1 MTRRYLPPALLLTLL
16 LGVTWHMTSA
26 QEILSQQEEELT
38 MEAGTVFEILA
49 VTGKSTTQ
57 VSWVLTENRD
67 FVEASRTPLF
77 RIRLTKP
84 GNYSLDAGTFDPDTG
99 ESVRKP
105 IRLKVVPPQSA
116 AAAEPTAPDPT
127 GPLVESVPPLDKNVI
142 LLTTDILKM
151 TGRFPG
157 QPLALDLDAE
167 TDGNGDGDH
176 TNDQETA
183 RTFFESDGTTL
194 HMWFSAAKKKRII
207 ALNAPGRATEQITVL
222 ERGTVLRP
230 VLQATPGG
238 NGTARFSV
246 QWGENA
252 PTGPLL
258 HHWYFGDGAESLL
271 ENPEHSYARN
281 DTYVVRLQIRNL
293 ESGEI
298 TTEAETSV
306 EIRNAGT
313 VTPDPHPET
322 PAEEEPT
329 EPAGENGTLWTIL
342 TYLMGLLI
350 AVAIGLGIVYLIA
363 RFRRGGGLG
372 LQKKLEQIESSIV
385 RKDAPIKSVTDIAPP
400 MELKR
405 SERQDSTEEKMPAPP
420 KLAEKPPAPPPPP
433 PETPAWLKK
442 GLEKSGDTE
451 KKTPTLPPPPPA
463 STAPKT
469 PALPPLAP
477 IPTPASPKPILAPP
491 AAKPPEPAAASKSS
505 IPTEQPK
512 PPSPPPAVLPQEPPK
527 PPVPPAPK
535 KPEPASPSSPPKPP
549 ASPSPPAPPSPA
561 PSGTASASASAKV
574 TLPKPVQVPEPL
586 QPLSKPAELKPGAKP
601 DHKDDD
607 EMIAFVRADG
617 LNPKPPQE

>member
-1 MTRRYLPPALLLTLL
+1 MNEEQCFDPFCRQLREETELL
-16 LGVTWHMTSA
+16 
-26 QEILSQQEEELT
+26 
-38 MEAGTVFEILA
+38 
-49 VTGKSTTQ
+49 
-57 VSWVLTENRD
+57 
-67 FVEASRTPLF
+67 ASR
-77 RIRLTKP
+77 
-84 GNYSLDAGTFDPDTG
+84 S
-99 ESVRKP
+99 
-105 IRLKVVPPQSA
+105 
-116 AAAEPTAPDPT
+116 
-127 GPLVESVPPLDKNVI
+127 
-142 LLTTDILKM
+142 
-151 TGRFPG
+151 
-157 QPLALDLDAE
+157 
-167 TDGNGDGDH
+167 NG
-176 TNDQETA
+176 A
-183 RTFFESDGTTL
+183 RTL
-194 HMWFSAAKKKRII
+194 
-207 ALNAPGRATEQITVL
+207 
-222 ERGTVLRP
+222 
-230 VLQATPGG
+230 
-238 NGTARFSV
+238 
-246 QWGENA
+246 

-442 GLEKSGDTE
+442 GAEKSGDTE

-491 AAKPPEPAAASKSS
+491 GSKTAGACCSFQVIDTDRAAEAAIPSTRSFAAGATKTACSS
-505 IPTEQPK
+505 GSEETGTGITFFAAETACI
-512 PPSPPPAVLPQEPPK
+512 S
-527 PPVPPAPK
+527 
-535 KPEPASPSSPPKPP
+535 
-549 ASPSPPAPPSPA
+549 SPPAPPSPA